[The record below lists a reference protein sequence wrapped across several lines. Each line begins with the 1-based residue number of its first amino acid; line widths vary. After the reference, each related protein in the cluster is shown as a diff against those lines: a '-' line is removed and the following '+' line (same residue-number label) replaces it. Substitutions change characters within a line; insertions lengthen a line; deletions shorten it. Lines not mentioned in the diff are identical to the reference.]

1 MGQLDRAAETLVL
14 LRVVVLEPDL
24 ELDGLSEFPVL
35 LLGISHHL
43 GDGLLEGLGRQLT
56 AKQSMPS
63 KLDGKIYHDHTS
75 DELLLLHL
83 KAADIQMI
91 ILV

>member
-1 MGQLDRAAETLVL
+1 
-14 LRVVVLEPDL
+14 
-24 ELDGLSEFPVL
+24 
-35 LLGISHHL
+35 
-43 GDGLLEGLGRQLT
+43 
-56 AKQSMPS
+56 MPS